1 MSGVHNPRVIEE
13 LRHRIAHLEGS
24 ASRKAV
30 VLPFGVRQ
38 MDERLPRGG
47 LAYGCRA

>member
-1 MSGVHNPRVIEE
+1 MSRAYNPRMIEE
-13 LRHRIAHLEGS
+13 LRDRIAHLEGS

-38 MDERLPRGG
+38 MDERLPGGG
-47 LAYGCRA
+47 LA